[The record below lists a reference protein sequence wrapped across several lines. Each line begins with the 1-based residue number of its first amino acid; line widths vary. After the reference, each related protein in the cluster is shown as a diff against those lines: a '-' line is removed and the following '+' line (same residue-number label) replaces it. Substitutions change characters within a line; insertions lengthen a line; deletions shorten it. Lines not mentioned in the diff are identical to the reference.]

1 MSAGTVTTV
10 TAAAVGVLPARAV
23 PGAERVRLP
32 RRVWVGTGIVAI
44 YVLVAV
50 LAPVIAPYDPLE
62 QDIVNALASPSPE
75 HWLGTDELGRDVVSR
90 LVYASRI
97 DLLVGFLGAAL
108 PAVLGTVLGAIAG
121 FRGGWVDGVIMRV
134 SDVVQAFPTYIL
146 IIALV
151 FVLGPGVPSILV
163 AFTLIAWV
171 AYARLIR
178 TEVLRTRGLEYVSAA
193 RASGLSP
200 RRVLWR
206 HVFPNSVGQ
215 TLVYLPSDIV
225 GATLGLAALSFLGLG
240 IQAPTPEWGAMIAA
254 GQPYIRE
261 QWWLSTVPGLVVVGF
276 GLGLSLIGEGIEAWT
291 RK

>member
-1 MSAGTVTTV
+1 MSVESATAI
-10 TAAAVGVLPARAV
+10 AAAATPSHAIVGV
-23 PGAERVRLP
+23 ERRRMP
-32 RRVWVGTGIVAI
+32 RRVWVGTAIVAV
-44 YVLVAV
+44 YVLAA
-50 LAPVIAPYDPLE
+50 LFAPVIAPYDPLE
-62 QDIVNALASPSPE
+62 QDIVDALASPSWA
-75 HWLGTDELGRDVVSR
+75 HVLGTDELGRDVLSR
-90 LVYASRI
+90 LIFASRV

-121 FRGGWVDGVIMRV
+121 FRGGWIDGVIMRV

-151 FVLGPGVPSILV
+151 FVLGPGVTSILV

-178 TEVLRTRGLEYVSAA
+178 TEVLRVRGLDYVAAA
-193 RASGLSP
+193 RTSGLP
-200 RRVLWR
+200 GRRILWR

-261 QWWLSTVPGLVVVGF
+261 QWWLSTVPGLVIVGF
-276 GLGLSLIGEGIEAWT
+276 GLGLSLIGEGIEEWT

>member
-1 MSAGTVTTV
+1 M
-10 TAAAVGVLPARAV
+10 
-23 PGAERVRLP
+23 
-32 RRVWVGTGIVAI
+32 
-44 YVLVAV
+44 
-50 LAPVIAPYDPLE
+50 
-62 QDIVNALASPSPE
+62 
-75 HWLGTDELGRDVVSR
+75 LGT
-90 LVYASRI
+90 
-97 DLLVGFLGAAL
+97 FLGA
-108 PAVLGTVLGAIAG
+108 VAG
-121 FRGGWVDGVIMRV
+121 FRGGWLDGVIMRI

-151 FVLGPGVPSILV
+151 FALGPGVTSILV

-178 TEVLRTRGLEYVSAA
+178 TEVLRERGHDYVAAA
-193 RASGLSP
+193 RASGLSG
-200 RRVLWR
+200 RRTLWR

-254 GQPYIRE
+254 GQPYIRD

-276 GLGLSLIGEGIEAWT
+276 GLGLSLIGEGIEEWT

>member
-1 MSAGTVTTV
+1 MSAITADTVGALSPKTRLIV
-10 TAAAVGVLPARAV
+10 A
-23 PGAERVRLP
+23 AERTRLP
-32 RRVWVGTGIVAI
+32 RRVWVGISIVAA
-44 YVLVAV
+44 YVLTAV
-50 LAPVIAPYDPLE
+50 FAPLIAPYDPLA
-62 QDIVNALASPSPE
+62 QDVVNSLAAPSAA
-75 HWLGTDELGRDVVSR
+75 HWLGTDELGRDVLSR
-90 LVYASRI
+90 LIYASRI

-108 PAVLGTVLGAIAG
+108 PAVLGTFLGAVGG
-121 FRGGWVDGVIMRV
+121 FRGGWLDGVIMRV

-151 FVLGPGVPSILV
+151 FALGPGVTSILV

-171 AYARLIR
+171 SYARLIR
-178 TEVLRTRGLEYVSAA
+178 TEVLRERGLDYVSAA
-193 RASGLSP
+193 RASGLSG
-200 RRVLWR
+200 RRTLWR

-276 GLGLSLIGEGIEAWT
+276 GLGLSLVGEGIEEWT

>member
-1 MSAGTVTTV
+1 MSAV
-10 TAAAVGVLPARAV
+10 TADSVGALSPKTRVITAV
-23 PGAERVRLP
+23 ERTRLP
-32 RRVWVGTGIVAI
+32 RRVWVGASIVAA

-50 LAPVIAPYDPLE
+50 FAPVIAPYDPLA
-62 QDIVNALASPSPE
+62 QDVANSLAAPSAA
-75 HWLGTDELGRDVVSR
+75 HWLGTDELGRDVLSR
-90 LVYASRI
+90 LIHASRI

-108 PAVLGTVLGAIAG
+108 PAVLGTFLGAVAG
-121 FRGGWVDGVIMRV
+121 FSGGWLDGVIMRI

-151 FVLGPGVPSILV
+151 FALGPGVTSILV

-178 TEVLRTRGLEYVSAA
+178 TEVLRERGLDYVAAA
-193 RASGLSP
+193 RASGLSG
-200 RRVLWR
+200 RRTLWR

-276 GLGLSLIGEGIEAWT
+276 GLGLSLVGEGIEEWT

>member
-1 MSAGTVTTV
+1 VSAGTASAI
-10 TAAAVGVLPARAV
+10 AAAATPAHSVA
-23 PGAERVRLP
+23 GAERRRMP
-32 RRVWVGTGIVAI
+32 RRVWAGAAVVAA
-44 YVLVAV
+44 YVAV
-50 LAPVIAPYDPLE
+50 ALLAPLIAPYDPLE
-62 QDIVNALASPSPE
+62 QNVLDALASPSWA
-75 HWLGTDELGRDVVSR
+75 HWLGTDELGRDVLSR
-90 LVYASRI
+90 LIFASRV

-108 PAVLGTVLGAIAG
+108 PAVLGTVLGAVAG
-121 FRGGWVDGVIMRV
+121 FRGGWVDGTIMRI

-151 FVLGPGVPSILV
+151 FVLGPGVTSILV
-163 AFTLIAWV
+163 AFTAIAWV

-178 TEVLRTRGLEYVSAA
+178 TEVLRVRSLDYIAAA
-193 RASGLSP
+193 RASGLP
-200 RRVLWR
+200 ARRILWR

-215 TLVYLPSDIV
+215 SLVYLPSDIV

-276 GLGLSLIGEGIEAWT
+276 GLGLSLIGEGIEEWT

>member
-1 MSAGTVTTV
+1 
-10 TAAAVGVLPARAV
+10 AAAVAPSHAVAGV
-23 PGAERVRLP
+23 ERVRMP
-32 RRVWVGTGIVAI
+32 RRVWVGTAVVAV
-44 YVLVAV
+44 YVLAAV
-50 LAPVIAPYDPLE
+50 FAPLIAPYDPLE
-62 QDIVNALASPSPE
+62 QDIVDSLASPSWA
-75 HWLGTDELGRDVVSR
+75 HWLGTDELGRDVLSR
-90 LVYASRI
+90 LIFASRV

-108 PAVLGTVLGAIAG
+108 PAILGTVLGAVAG
-121 FRGGWVDGVIMRV
+121 FRGGWTDGVIMRV

-151 FVLGPGVPSILV
+151 FVLGPGVTSILV

-178 TEVLRTRGLEYVSAA
+178 TEVLRVRSLDYVAAA
-193 RASGLSP
+193 RASGLPP
-200 RRVLWR
+200 RRILWR

-254 GQPYIRE
+254 GQPYIRD
-261 QWWLSTVPGLVVVGF
+261 QWWLSTVPGLVIVGF
-276 GLGLSLIGEGIEAWT
+276 GLGLSLIGEGIEEWT

>member
-1 MSAGTVTTV
+1 MSAV
-10 TAAAVGVLPARAV
+10 TADTVGALSPKTRVIAAV
-23 PGAERVRLP
+23 ERTRLP
-32 RRVWVGTGIVAI
+32 RRVWVGTAIVAV

-62 QDIVNALASPSPE
+62 QDVVNSLAAPSSV
-75 HWLGTDELGRDVVSR
+75 HWLGTDELGRDVLSR
-90 LVYASRI
+90 LIFASRI

-108 PAVLGTVLGAIAG
+108 PAVLGTFLGAVAG
-121 FRGGWVDGVIMRV
+121 FRGGWLDGVIMRV

-151 FVLGPGVPSILV
+151 FALGPGVTSILV

-178 TEVLRTRGLEYVSAA
+178 TEVLRERGLDYVAAA
-193 RASGLSP
+193 RASGLSG
-200 RRVLWR
+200 RRTLWR

-276 GLGLSLIGEGIEAWT
+276 GLGLSLVGEGFEEWT

>member
-1 MSAGTVTTV
+1 MSAITADTVGALSPRTRV
-10 TAAAVGVLPARAV
+10 IVA
-23 PGAERVRLP
+23 AERTRLP
-32 RRVWVGTGIVAI
+32 RRVWVGISIVAV
-44 YVLVAV
+44 YVLAAV
-50 LAPVIAPYDPLE
+50 FAPLIAPYDPLA
-62 QDIVNALASPSPE
+62 QDVVNSLAAPSAA
-75 HWLGTDELGRDVVSR
+75 HWLGTDELGRDVLSR
-90 LVYASRI
+90 LIHASRI

-108 PAVLGTVLGAIAG
+108 PAVLGTFLGAVAG
-121 FRGGWVDGVIMRV
+121 FRGGWLDGVIMRI
-134 SDVVQAFPTYIL
+134 SDIVQAFPTYIL

-151 FVLGPGVPSILV
+151 FALGPGVTSILV

-171 AYARLIR
+171 SYARLIR
-178 TEVLRTRGLEYVSAA
+178 TEVLRERGLDYVSAA
-193 RASGLSP
+193 RASGLSG
-200 RRVLWR
+200 RRTLWR

-276 GLGLSLIGEGIEAWT
+276 GLGLSLVGEGIEEWT

>member
-1 MSAGTVTTV
+1 MSVAVD
-10 TAAAVGVLPARAV
+10 AAVIGPKATAIVMV
-23 PGAERVRLP
+23 ERTRLP
-32 RRVWVGTGIVAI
+32 RRVWVGATIVGL
-44 YVLVAV
+44 YVLVAI
-50 LAPVIAPYDPLE
+50 LAPVIAPYDPLA
-62 QDIVNALASPSPE
+62 QDVVDALTAPSAA
-75 HWLGTDELGRDVVSR
+75 HWLGTDELGRDVLSR
-90 LVYASRI
+90 LLHAARI

-108 PAVLGTVLGAIAG
+108 PAVLGTFLGAVAG
-121 FRGGWVDGVIMRV
+121 FRGGWLDGTIMRV

-151 FVLGPGVPSILV
+151 FALGPGVPSILV
-163 AFTLIAWV
+163 AFTAIAWV
-171 AYARLIR
+171 SYARLIR
-178 TEVLRTRGLEYVSAA
+178 TEVLRERSLDYVAAA
-193 RASGLSP
+193 RASGLSGA
-200 RRVLWR
+200 RTLWR

-276 GLGLSLIGEGIEAWT
+276 GLGLSLIGEGIEEGL
-291 RK
+291 RR

>member
-1 MSAGTVTTV
+1 MSTVTTDSV
-10 TAAAVGVLPARAV
+10 GTLSPKTRVITAV
-23 PGAERVRLP
+23 ERTRLP
-32 RRVWVGTGIVAI
+32 RRVWVGASIVVA

-50 LAPVIAPYDPLE
+50 FAPVIAPYDPLA
-62 QDIVNALASPSPE
+62 QDVANSLAAPSAA
-75 HWLGTDELGRDVVSR
+75 HWLGTDELGRDVLSR
-90 LVYASRI
+90 LISASRI

-108 PAVLGTVLGAIAG
+108 PAVLGTFLGAVAG
-121 FRGGWVDGVIMRV
+121 FSGGWLDGVIMRI

-151 FVLGPGVPSILV
+151 FALGPGVTSILV

-178 TEVLRTRGLEYVSAA
+178 TEVLRERGLDYVAAA
-193 RASGLSP
+193 RASGLSG
-200 RRVLWR
+200 RRTLWR

-276 GLGLSLIGEGIEAWT
+276 GLGLSLVGEGFEEWT

>member
-1 MSAGTVTTV
+1 MSTV
-10 TAAAVGVLPARAV
+10 TADSIGAPSPKTRVVTAV
-23 PGAERVRLP
+23 ERSRLP
-32 RRVWVGTGIVAI
+32 RRVWVGASIVGV

-50 LAPVIAPYDPLE
+50 FAPLIAPYDPLA
-62 QDIVNALASPSPE
+62 QDVVNSLAAPSAA
-75 HWLGTDELGRDVVSR
+75 HWLGTDELGRDVLSR
-90 LVYASRI
+90 LIHASRI
-97 DLLVGFLGAAL
+97 DLLVGFLGAVL
-108 PAVLGTVLGAIAG
+108 PAVLGTFLGAVAG
-121 FRGGWVDGVIMRV
+121 FKGGWLDGVIMRI

-151 FVLGPGVPSILV
+151 FALGPGATSILV

-178 TEVLRTRGLEYVSAA
+178 TEVLRERGLDYVAAA
-193 RASGLSP
+193 RASGLSG
-200 RRVLWR
+200 RRTLWR

-254 GQPYIRE
+254 GQPYIRD

-276 GLGLSLIGEGIEAWT
+276 GLGLSLVGEGFEEWT